1 MSRRFIC
8 ACLAVA
14 CGFAL
19 SAAEPVKAV
28 LVVQNHVT
36 SGRLTRPLTDLA
48 PLLSEALSSSGVLRI
63 VNPSDMVGTTQNRG
77 QAGERLPE
85 SSSVRLA
92 ENCGAWLLVTAS
104 VNGMSVKSFG
114 QPVLVKQ
121 LSARVTLEAKCVPGG
136 ESLGGTTFT
145 VLSPKKTPADFEE
158 NLDNVYEELT
168 DELCHM
174 AAESFLP
181 KIRDAIHP
189 PAAAQKV
196 AVGFGCNV
204 AGASV
209 EIDGI
214 ARGTAGV
221 GGGAPLRV
229 EVSQGLHHLTVRYP
243 FMIPYEVTAMF
254 SEPSTFNIVLALT
267 EEGRM
272 RAQNEDRFRTLLSRL
287 AKSGAVDDA
296 VRQELAKG
304 QKAYLTA
311 SYSRIRGMPQSLAI
325 SSDIRG
331 GFLDMKV
338 DGGAAGQ
345 VERTTDDLK
354 REVDDASKK

>member
-8 ACLAVA
+8 ACLAAV
-14 CGFAL
+14 CGMTFC
-19 SAAEPVKAV
+19 AAEPVKAV

-36 SGRLTRPLTDLA
+36 SGRLTRPLTELA
-48 PLLSEALSSSGVLRI
+48 PLLSEALSSSGVIRI
-63 VNPSDMVGTTQNRG
+63 VNPSDMIGTTQNRSPL
-77 QAGERLPE
+77 GERSPE

-136 ESLGGTTFT
+136 ESLGGTTLT
-145 VLSPKKTPADFEE
+145 VLSQKRTPDDFEA

-168 DELCHM
+168 EELCRM
-174 AAESFLP
+174 ASESFVP
-181 KIRDAIHP
+181 KIRAAIRP
-189 PAAAQKV
+189 PAAAPVV

-221 GGGAPLRV
+221 NGGAPLRV
-229 EVSQGLHHLTVRYP
+229 EVSPGLHHLTVRYP
-243 FMIPYEVTAMF
+243 FMIPYEVTVLF
-254 SEPSTFNIVLALT
+254 RETSTFNIVLELT
-267 EEGRM
+267 EQGRL
-272 RAQNEDRFRTLLSRL
+272 RVQNEDRFRTLLDRL
-287 AKSGAVDDA
+287 VKSGAVDDA

-304 QKAYLTA
+304 QCAYLTA
-311 SYSRIRGMPQSLAI
+311 SYSRISGMPQSLAI

-331 GFLDMKV
+331 GFLDLKV
-338 DGGAAGQ
+338 DGDAAGR
-345 VERTTDDLK
+345 VERTTDELK
-354 REVDDASKK
+354 RDVDDASKK

>member
-1 MSRRFIC
+1 MSRKLIC
-8 ACLAVA
+8 ACLAAA

-19 SAAEPVKAV
+19 CAAEPVKAV

-36 SGRLTRPLTDLA
+36 SGRLKRPLTELT
-48 PLLSEALSSSGVLRI
+48 PLLSEVLSSSGVLQI
-63 VNPSDMVGTTQNRG
+63 VNPSDMVGTAQNRG
-77 QAGERLPE
+77 HLGERLPE
-85 SSSVRLA
+85 SSAVRLA

-136 ESLGGTTFT
+136 ESFGGTTLT
-145 VLSPKKTPADFEE
+145 VVSPKKTPADFEE
-158 NLDNVYEELT
+158 NLDSVYEELT
-168 DELCHM
+168 EELCHM
-174 AAESFLP
+174 AAERFLP
-181 KIRDAIHP
+181 KIRDAIRP
-189 PAAAQKV
+189 PATVPKV
-196 AVGFGCNV
+196 LVGFGCNV

-221 GGGAPLRV
+221 SGGAPLRA

-254 SEPSTFNIVLALT
+254 SEPSTFNIVLELT
-267 EEGRM
+267 EQGRM
-272 RAQNEDRFRTLLSRL
+272 RAQNEARFRTLLDRL
-287 AKSGAVDDA
+287 AKSGTVDDA

-304 QKAYLTA
+304 QRAYLSA

-338 DGGAAGQ
+338 DGNVAGQ
-345 VERTTDDLK
+345 VERTTEDLK
-354 REVDDASKK
+354 REVDDASRK